1 MPAEPASAAKTG
13 IDSRTR
19 LVVVA
24 LLVVAAAQS
33 SPRRGSARAHEVGD
47 EALWRGDA
55 RRSAAKPRGV
65 RGIEPA
71 ARAQRVRA
79 PGVHG
84 EGRNRTGDTTV
95 FSRVLYQ
102 LSYLAERP
110 QCSRTV
116 VKSYEAPSRTPSSR
130 PSRTMSSQ
138 TAALRSNSSLAS

>member
-1 MPAEPASAAKTG
+1 MPAEPASAAKAG
-13 IDSRTR
+13 IDTRTR

-71 ARAQRVRA
+71 Y
-79 PGVHG
+79 G

-110 QCSRTV
+110 QCSHTV

-138 TAALRSNSSLAS
+138 TAALRSNSSLTS